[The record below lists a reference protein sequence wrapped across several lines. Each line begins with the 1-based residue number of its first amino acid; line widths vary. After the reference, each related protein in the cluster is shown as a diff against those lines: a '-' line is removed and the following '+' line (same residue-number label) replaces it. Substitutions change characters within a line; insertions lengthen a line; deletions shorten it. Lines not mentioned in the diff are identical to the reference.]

1 MKKLIIFSLLT
12 LYLAACVELDE
23 ERPGDQTKTFT
34 GHLYKN
40 CEKEPFANMELNIYK
55 ENDKTFSSDETF
67 FTQVVTDE
75 NGAFYFEFKNKG
87 FDRFNVYNNTNN
99 LVCRIGV
106 TGDSWLYEPNQ
117 TSELYSRT
125 RLRHPIKIL
134 TDKAYTVQD
143 TLLVSVTG
151 NLQPIFSMNG
161 PFINNHIYM
170 SDLLS
175 YGNLTDLIAPF
186 SNSSETRVDFYWGI
200 GIKDMQR
207 SIGLFRNNN
216 PQAVPRVPQRVCD
229 GDTVVIDLRRKQ

>member
-1 MKKLIIFSLLT
+1 MKKLTIVT
-12 LYLAACVELDE
+12 LVVLFLVTCKKDINGDE
-23 ERPGDQTKTFT
+23 YSFT
-34 GHLYKN
+34 GYLYKN
-40 CEKEPFANMELNIYK
+40 CEKEPHANMELN
-55 ENDKTFSSDETF
+55 
-67 FTQVVTDE
+67 
-75 NGAFYFEFKNKG
+75 
-87 FDRFNVYNNTNN
+87 VYNNSNS

-106 TGDSWLYEPNQ
+106 TGDRWLYEPNQ

-125 RLRHPIKIL
+125 RLRHPIKNL

-170 SDLLS
+170 SDLFS